1 MPTDF
6 LAAHNNTLS
15 PKTLGNTAGKVLTD
29 MLKHPDIWRA
39 IDELAAQYGFSPSG
53 LAREAGLD
61 ATTFNLSKRTGDGG
75 KKRWPSTESVAK
87 VLEVTGASFMEF
99 AALVAKTDFKNK
111 LHVISL
117 TAAAKGAHF
126 DADSQPTGKAWSK
139 QSIAGVSDANAFG
152 IEVNAKTLE
161 PTYRQGCL
169 LVACPGTKPQKGDRA
184 AVVTA
189 DGQLHVKDVVKV
201 AGKSYELATIGGA
214 SGRGGGKITVTAGE
228 ARIIAK
234 IALVIE

>member
-1 MPTDF
+1 M
-6 LAAHNNTLS
+6 LATSGAAIDAPHL
-15 PKTLGNTAGKVLTD
+15 VLESLA

-111 LHVISL
+111 LMVIAL
-117 TAAAKGAHF
+117 TAIGKGTHF
-126 DADSQPTGKAWSK
+126 DADGQPAGKAWTK
-139 QSIAGVSDANAFG
+139 QSIAGVSDAGAFG
-152 IEVNAKTLE
+152 IDVNSKALE
-161 PTYRQGCL
+161 PAYRQGAL
-169 LVACPGTKPQKGDRA
+169 LVACPGIKPQKGDRA
-184 AVVTA
+184 AIVTA
-189 DGQLHVKDVVKV
+189 DGQLHVREVSKV
-201 AGKSYELATIGGA
+201 SGKSFELASLGGK
-214 SGRGGGKITVTAGE
+214 GGKITVAAGE
-228 ARIIAK
+228 TRIIAK
-234 IALVIE
+234 IALVVE

>member
-1 MPTDF
+1 
-6 LAAHNNTLS
+6 
-15 PKTLGNTAGKVLTD
+15 

-87 VLEVTGASFMEF
+87 ILEVTGASFMEF

-111 LHVISL
+111 LQVIGLAS
-117 TAAAKGAHF
+117 AAKGAHF
-126 DADSQPTGKAWSK
+126 DADGQPTGKSWAK
-139 QSIAGVSDANAFG
+139 QNIAGVGDADAFG

-161 PTYRQGCL
+161 PAYRQGAL

-184 AVVTA
+184 AIVTA
-189 DGQLHVKDVVKV
+189 DGQLHVREVTKV
-201 AGKSYELATIGGA
+201 TGKIYELA
-214 SGRGGGKITVTAGE
+214 SLGGKAGKQTVNSSE
-228 ARIIAK
+228 LRVLAK
-234 IALVIE
+234 ITLVIE

>member
-1 MPTDF
+1 
-6 LAAHNNTLS
+6 
-15 PKTLGNTAGKVLTD
+15 

-99 AALVAKTDFKNK
+99 AALVAKTSFKNK
-111 LHVISL
+111 LSVISL
-117 TAAAKGAHF
+117 TAAAKGGAGGAHF
-126 DADSQPTGKAWSK
+126 DADGQPTGKAWAK
-139 QSIAGVSDANAFG
+139 QSIAGVSDADAFG
-152 IEVNAKTLE
+152 IDVNAKTLE
-161 PTYRQGCL
+161 PAYRQGAT
-169 LVACPGTKPQKGDRA
+169 LVATPGTKAQKGDRV

-189 DGQLHVKDVVKV
+189 DGQLHIREVAKV
-201 AGKSYELATIGGA
+201 TGKNYELATIGSKAGA
-214 SGRGGGKITVTAGE
+214 KLTVTQGE

>member
-1 MPTDF
+1 
-6 LAAHNNTLS
+6 
-15 PKTLGNTAGKVLTD
+15 

-87 VLEVTGASFMEF
+87 ILEVTGASFMEF
-99 AALVAKTDFKNK
+99 AALVAKTNFKNK
-111 LHVISL
+111 LSVISL

-126 DADSQPTGKAWSK
+126 DADGQPAGKAWAK
-139 QSIAGVSDANAFG
+139 QSIAGVADPDAFG

-161 PTYRQGCL
+161 PAYRQGAL
-169 LVACPGTKPQKGDRA
+169 LVACPGVKPQKGDRVA
-184 AVVTA
+184 LVTA
-189 DGQLHVKDVVKV
+189 DGQLHVREVAKI
-201 AGKSYELATIGGA
+201 AGKSFELAAIGGK
-214 SGRGGGKITVTAGE
+214 GGKITVSGNE
-228 ARIIAK
+228 ARVLAK
-234 IALVIE
+234 ITLVVE